1 MRRVTV
7 TIPDDLEAALDS
19 YIAEQAAAPSVTA
32 VVQASLK
39 RFLAESRSRASG
51 LTLGGVLRNRH
62 RIVEVLGRWGV
73 SNVRLFG
80 SVARG
85 EAGPDSDIDLL
96 ITVPKGTSLFDLADM
111 QAQLEEL
118 LDAPV
123 HLLTD
128 GAMTDEQRAAVA
140 AEALQL

>member
-1 MRRVTV
+1 MN
-7 TIPDDLEAALDS
+7 
-19 YIAEQAAAPSVTA
+19 
-32 VVQASLK
+32 
-39 RFLAESRSRASG
+39 
-51 LTLGGVLRNRH
+51 VLH
-62 RIVEVLGRWGV
+62 RWGV

-85 EAGPDSDIDLL
+85 DAGPQSDIDLL
-96 ITVPKGTSLFDLADM
+96 VSVPPGIGFFDIADM
-111 QAQLEEL
+111 QAELEEL

-123 HLLTD
+123 HLVTD

>member
-7 TIPDDLEAALDS
+7 TIPDELETALDRF
-19 YIAEQAAAPSVTA
+19 IAAQSAAPSVTA
-32 VVQASLK
+32 VLQASLE
-39 RFLAESRSRASG
+39 RFLAESLAEAPVTMLDR
-51 LTLGGVLRNRH
+51 VLRNRD
-62 RIVEVLGRWGV
+62 RIVNLLHRWGV

-85 EAGPDSDIDLL
+85 DAGPQSDIDLL
-96 ITVPKGTSLFDLADM
+96 VSVPPGIGFFDIADM
-111 QAQLEEL
+111 QAELEEL
-118 LDAPV
+118 LHAPV
-123 HLLTD
+123 HLVTD

>member
-7 TIPDDLEAALDS
+7 TIPDDLETALDS

-39 RFLAESRSRASG
+39 RFLSETSTP
-51 LTLGGVLRNRH
+51 TLGGVLRNRD
-62 RIVEVLGRWGV
+62 RIVEVLGHWGV

-85 EAGPDSDIDLL
+85 DAGPSSDIDLL
-96 ITVPKGTSLFDLADM
+96 VTVPKGISLFDLADM

>member
-32 VVQASLK
+32 VLQASLK
-39 RFLAESRSRASG
+39 RFLADSRSEGSAP
-51 LTLGGVLRNRH
+51 TLGGVLRNRD

-85 EAGPDSDIDLL
+85 DAGPDSDIDLL
-96 ITVPKGTSLFDLADM
+96 VTVPKSTSLFDLADM
-111 QAQLEEL
+111 QAQLQEL

-128 GAMTDEQRAAVA
+128 GAMTDAQRAAVA

>member
-32 VVQASLK
+32 VLQASLK
-39 RFLAESRSRASG
+39 RFLTDSRSEGSAP
-51 LTLGGVLRNRH
+51 TLGGVLRNRD

-85 EAGPDSDIDLL
+85 DAGPDSDIDLL
-96 ITVPKGTSLFDLADM
+96 VTVPKRTSLFDLADM
-111 QAQLEEL
+111 QAQLQEL
-118 LDAPV
+118 LEAPV

-128 GAMTDEQRAAVA
+128 GAMTDAQRAAVA

>member
-7 TIPDDLEAALDS
+7 TIPDDLEVALDS

-39 RFLAESRSRASG
+39 RFLAESRSEASAP
-51 LTLGGVLRNRH
+51 TLGCVLRNRD
-62 RIVEVLGRWGV
+62 RIVEVLDRRGV
-73 SNVRLFG
+73 SNVRLF
-80 SVARG
+80 
-85 EAGPDSDIDLL
+85 
-96 ITVPKGTSLFDLADM
+96 ADM
-111 QAQLEEL
+111 QAQLQEL
-118 LDAPV
+118 LDTLV

-128 GAMTDEQRAAVA
+128 GAMTDEQRAAVD